1 MIISLMRTKK
11 WKGWKSI
18 METKELNKKL
28 LREMYNVIRG
38 EEIINIK
45 TQKYDDKQ
53 MISRIERYI
62 IKKIEEEELQNEN

>member
-1 MIISLMRTKK
+1 
-11 WKGWKSI
+11 